1 MSEANPSEKMNIRQ
15 VAAVAGVSHM
25 TVSRVLNN
33 HPNIRESTR
42 RKVLDVIEELNY
54 RPNLAARALV
64 TQRSRRFG
72 ILIESSY
79 EFGPSQT
86 IRAVED
92 AARERG
98 YSITSASLGGSQM
111 EPIDAID
118 HLTAHG
124 VDAICVIAPRSS
136 SLTTLR
142 KIHLNVPVLVIQAT
156 PDPAFLTVSGDQQ
169 QGTDLVV
176 DHLMQLGHRDI
187 LHLAGP
193 LDWLDARARERAF
206 ASRVKQWG
214 AKERPIVV
222 GDWSADFSYDFVM
235 SMKRL
240 PDYTAIFAANDS
252 LALGLL
258 HGFHDRGISVP
269 NEISVV
275 GFDDMP
281 GAAHFI
287 PPLTTVRQDFRALA
301 IKSVEVLQAAA
312 EGTAIPQRSKISM
325 DLIVRSSTS
334 VPREAS
340 AEMSG
345 LSS

>member
-1 MSEANPSEKMNIRQ
+1 
-15 VAAVAGVSHM
+15 
-25 TVSRVLNN
+25 
-33 HPNIRESTR
+33 
-42 RKVLDVIEELNY
+42 
-54 RPNLAARALV
+54 
-64 TQRSRRFG
+64 
-72 ILIESSY
+72 
-79 EFGPSQT
+79 
-86 IRAVED
+86 
-92 AARERG
+92 
-98 YSITSASLGGSQM
+98 
-111 EPIDAID
+111 
-118 HLTAHG
+118 
-124 VDAICVIAPRSS
+124 
-136 SLTTLR
+136 
-142 KIHLNVPVLVIQAT
+142 
-156 PDPAFLTVSGDQQ
+156 
-169 QGTDLVV
+169 
-176 DHLMQLGHRDI
+176 MQLGHRDI

-258 HGFHDRGISVP
+258 HGFHDRGVSVP